1 MKGNKKWYFIGI
13 AIIVTIIVI
22 AIICI
27 IANNSKSKK
36 LDYSTLELGQYLPK
50 IEKDYGEIGVNRKDT
65 LWIKISKVKEEE
77 YKAYAQKCNN
87 EGYDIDIED
96 GGSVYGAFNKKGY
109 NIRILYLKDKKIM
122 DITLKSP
129 EEMHE
134 FEWPTTGLGSLVPAT
149 KSNYGRISIDNIESF
164 IVHVGKTTISEYN
177 EYVKDCQN
185 AGYTVDYSKGTKTYS
200 AKNDKGYEL
209 HLSYIGGDRIE
220 VSVSTPEEKKD
231 TETSLSTKNNTI
243 PQENAIETNKP
254 SEDNQ
259 TDTSKPIEENK
270 VEPAKPTEN
279 NSTVAKTGEYSDA
292 NHRDD
297 AEDTFL
303 AEIRDN
309 CPYGV
314 KIHMVTGWLAK
325 TYEGNGVW
333 FFKVNVT
340 VTNSFNAKSDMVAEG
355 RVDSRNSNEI
365 TYFNIY

>member
-1 MKGNKKWYFIGI
+1 M
-13 AIIVTIIVI
+13 
-22 AIICI
+22 
-27 IANNSKSKK
+27 
-36 LDYSTLELGQYLPK
+36 
-50 IEKDYGEIGVNRKDT
+50 
-65 LWIKISKVKEEE
+65 
-77 YKAYAQKCNN
+77 
-87 EGYDIDIED
+87 
-96 GGSVYGAFNKKGY
+96 
-109 NIRILYLKDKKIM
+109 
-122 DITLKSP
+122 
-129 EEMHE
+129 
-134 FEWPTTGLGSLVPAT
+134 
-149 KSNYGRISIDNIESF
+149 
-164 IVHVGKTTISEYN
+164 
-177 EYVKDCQN
+177 
-185 AGYTVDYSKGTKTYS
+185 AG
-200 AKNDKGYEL
+200 
-209 HLSYIGGDRIE
+209 
-220 VSVSTPEEKKD
+220 
-231 TETSLSTKNNTI
+231 
-243 PQENAIETNKP
+243 ENAIETNKP

-259 TDTSKPIEENK
+259 TETSKPIEENK

-314 KIHMVTGWLAK
+314 KIHTVTGWLAK

>member
-1 MKGNKKWYFIGI
+1 MQDIQLITAKVQKLILQRMIKVMNYIYHILGETESKFQSAHQKK
-13 AIIVTIIVI
+13 
-22 AIICI
+22 
-27 IANNSKSKK
+27 
-36 LDYSTLELGQYLPK
+36 
-50 IEKDYGEIGVNRKDT
+50 
-65 LWIKISKVKEEE
+65 
-77 YKAYAQKCNN
+77 
-87 EGYDIDIED
+87 
-96 GGSVYGAFNKKGY
+96 
-109 NIRILYLKDKKIM
+109 KKIQK
-122 DITLKSP
+122 LLYQQK
-129 EEMHE
+129 
-134 FEWPTTGLGSLVPAT
+134 
-149 KSNYGRISIDNIESF
+149 
-164 IVHVGKTTISEYN
+164 
-177 EYVKDCQN
+177 
-185 AGYTVDYSKGTKTYS
+185 
-200 AKNDKGYEL
+200 
-209 HLSYIGGDRIE
+209 
-220 VSVSTPEEKKD
+220 
-231 TETSLSTKNNTI
+231 
-243 PQENAIETNKP
+243 IETNKP

-259 TDTSKPIEENK
+259 TETSKPIEENK

-314 KIHMVTGWLAK
+314 KIHTVTGWLAK